1 MAKRLSIIN
10 FVIVSVLVAIGIFLS
25 VCSFKMPFG
34 STDNFAGFMNAIPLG
49 YDIGEGRV
57 AVYEC
62 SPTNEEVST
71 LTSDEMNNAV
81 KYVNN
86 ALSMFNYS
94 NHQVGIQNDNYL
106 RVTVV
111 NDDDSSSI
119 LSALANRI
127 ELVIRGDETTEAT
140 EYDIEAK
147 YIKKCSFSYQQ
158 SSSSSSDYEYGVLI
172 EFDSIG
178 TKKYSEL
185 TKHVVENKGNTVYF
199 YNAETDEKVGSLSSV
214 NKEVM
219 TGKTFLAKSDLST
232 ESAYNAYALNI
243 MIGGLDVK
251 LTEKENSVTS
261 ASLGKNAWLAI
272 KLCMLISFILV
283 NVFMCLRYRDL
294 GLISMLTSLI
304 NAVLYMFFLQT
315 FPSNFFVLT
324 LVGVVGIMLGFLLT
338 ILCHIVVF
346 EKIRKE
352 YSLGRK
358 IPLAFKL
365 GFKDSLFEV
374 VDICSIGAICS
385 VVLYLIGTVGMKSFA
400 VTLLVGSVLAIVSSL
415 LLTKV
420 FTTWYLPINHQNEKH
435 LALKKEAGS
444 DEE

>member
-25 VCSFKMPFG
+25 VFSFQMPFG
-34 STDNFAGFMNAIPLG
+34 STDNYAGFVNAIPLG

-62 SPTNEEVST
+62 SPTNDEVST

-111 NDDDSSSI
+111 NDDNSSSI

-127 ELVIRGDETTEAT
+127 ELIIRGKETTDAT

-172 EFDSIG
+172 EFDDIG

-185 TKHVVENKGNTVYF
+185 TRYVKSNGNTVYF
-199 YNAETDEKVGSLSSV
+199 YNAETNEKVGSLSSV
-214 NKEVM
+214 KKEVT
-219 TGKTFLAKSDLST
+219 TGSTFLAKSDLST

-251 LTEKENSVTS
+251 LTEKENSAVS

-294 GLISMLTSLI
+294 GLISLLTSLI
-304 NAVLYMFFLQT
+304 NAVLYMFLLQT

-324 LVGVVGIMLGFLLT
+324 LAGVVGIMLGFLLT

-358 IPLAFKL
+358 IPLAIKL

>member
-25 VCSFKMPFG
+25 VCSFRMPFG
-34 STDNFAGFMNAIPLG
+34 STDNYAGFVNAIPLG

-111 NDDDSSSI
+111 NDDNSSSI

-127 ELVIRGDETTEAT
+127 ELIIRGKETTDAT

-147 YIKKCSFSYQQ
+147 HIKKCSFSYQQ
-158 SSSSSSDYEYGVLI
+158 SSSSSSNYEYGILI
-172 EFDSIG
+172 EFDNIG

-185 TKHVVENKGNTVYF
+185 TKYVKSNGNTVYF
-199 YNAETDEKVGSLSSV
+199 YNAETNEKVGSLSSV
-214 NKEVM
+214 KKEVT
-219 TGKTFLAKSDLST
+219 TGSTFLAKSDLST

-294 GLISMLTSLI
+294 GLISMLTSFV
-304 NAVLYMFFLQT
+304 NAVLYMFLLQT

-324 LVGVVGIMLGFLLT
+324 LAGIVGIMLGFLLT

-358 IPLAFKL
+358 IPLAIKL

-374 VDICSIGAICS
+374 VDICSIGAISS
-385 VVLYLIGTVGMKSFA
+385 VILYLVGTVGLKSFA

-415 LLTKV
+415 LLTRA
-420 FTTWYLPINHQNEKH
+420 FTTWYLPINYQNEKR
-435 LALKKEAGS
+435 LALKKENGS
-444 DEE
+444 NEE